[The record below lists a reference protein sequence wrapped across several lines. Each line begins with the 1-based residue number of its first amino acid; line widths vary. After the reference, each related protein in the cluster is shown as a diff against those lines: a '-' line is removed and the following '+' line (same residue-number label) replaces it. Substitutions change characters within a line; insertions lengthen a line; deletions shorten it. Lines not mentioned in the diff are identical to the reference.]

1 MRRPMALPTS
11 ENTYASRRAMGW
23 RSSFFKKVRNINV
36 DVCEYVLYALSKLRI
51 GVDQSLTSI
60 AKDDPW
66 YQAFCRA
73 VVDKHGLKVR
83 PEIFPAATDSRFI
96 RQVGIPALGFSPMP
110 NTPVLLH
117 DHNEFLNEKIFVDG
131 INVIYD
137 LVKELASL

>member
-1 MRRPMALPTS
+1 
-11 ENTYASRRAMGW
+11 MGW

-131 INVIYD
+131 IDVIYD

>member
-1 MRRPMALPTS
+1 
-11 ENTYASRRAMGW
+11 MGW

-96 RQVGIPALGFSPMP
+96 RQIGIPALGFSPMP

-131 INVIYD
+131 IDVIYD